1 MNRLERFSPSVLRRP
16 ASMTLRRWPLRR
28 LIKNFLL
35 AAPTL
40 VALLYYGIWAA
51 PRYISETQFVVRGAN
66 SSRASGLEALFRI
79 FGVTRSFDDANIVQQ
94 YILSRDAVIAIQKRL
109 PLLDFFTRPEADLF
123 SRFPRFWEHEGGEGF
138 YSHYLWRVK
147 VVQDST
153 RGVLTLRVE
162 TFRAQD
168 SLDLARGLM
177 SLAEEMVN
185 SVNARA
191 LSDAVDNA
199 QQAVAVAEQRL
210 IDAQLALTNFRNA
223 AVLVD
228 PTKTSNSALET
239 ISKLANELS
248 LTEAE
253 VQQLLRTAPSSP
265 LFAAARARIE
275 ALRSR
280 IASERSGLAGDDAAL
295 AAKVSTYEKLALVRD
310 LSDKG
315 LASALLSLESAR
327 QEAQHQQIY
336 IERVS
341 GPNTPDVP
349 LEPQRARMVFTVF
362 VVSMMSY
369 AVIWILTVGAREHSQ
384 SAS

>member
-1 MNRLERFSPSVLRRP
+1 MNRMERLSPSGLRLP
-16 ASMTLRRWPLRR
+16 ASTTLRRWPLRR
-28 LIKNFLL
+28 LLKNVLL

-40 VALLYYGIWAA
+40 VALLYYGVWAT
-51 PRYISETQFVVRGAN
+51 PRYVSETQFVVRGAN
-66 SSRASGLEALFRI
+66 SSRASGLEALFRT

-94 YILSRDAVIAIQKRL
+94 YILSRDAVVAIQKRL
-109 PLLDFFTRPEADLF
+109 PLRDIFARPEADLF
-123 SRFPRFWEHEGGEGF
+123 SRFPRFWEHEGGEGL

-147 VVQDST
+147 VIQDAT
-153 RGVLTLRVE
+153 HGVVTLRVQ
-162 TFRAQD
+162 TFRPQD

-177 SLAEEMVN
+177 ALAEEMVN

-199 QQAVAVAEQRL
+199 QQGVAIAEQRL

-228 PTKTSNSALET
+228 PVKTSNSALET

-253 VQQLLRTAPSSP
+253 VQQLSRTAPSSP
-265 LFAAARARIE
+265 SLAVARARIE
-275 ALRSR
+275 ALRIR

-310 LSDKG
+310 LADKG
-315 LASALLSLESAR
+315 VASALLSLESAR
-327 QEAQHQQIY
+327 QEAQRQQIY

-341 GPNTPDVP
+341 GPDMSDVA
-349 LEPQRARMVFTVF
+349 LEPLRARMIFSVF

-369 AVIWILTVGAREHSQ
+369 AVIWILTVGAREHAQ